1 MIESSEV
8 RQLCPSI
15 SFFFARLGASLGSFN
30 THCPPIECFVSR
42 DSSLGFVLADL
53 HHLLHQPLN
62 WFKEMVGE
70 REVVS
75 EVRSGELETGLSSSD
90 NPVEAKVHTAASS
103 PLLRGWREVRSFH
116 ALKEDCALDANT
128 LFRFRDKF

>member
-30 THCPPIECFVSR
+30 THCPPIEGFISR
-42 DSSLGFVLADL
+42 GSCLGFVLADL
-53 HHLLHQPLN
+53 HNLLHQPLN

-75 EVRSGELETGLSSSD
+75 KVRSSELEIGLSSSD
-90 NPVEAKVHTAASS
+90 DLVEAEVDTAASS
-103 PLLRGWREVRSFH
+103 PSLRGRREVRSFH
-116 ALKEDCALDANT
+116 ALREDCALDADT
-128 LFRFRDKF
+128 LFRFRDRF